1 MNATISIRDVEWGS
15 CLLER
20 RPGTTLESQ
29 IRAETR
35 RVTGGVMYLTA
46 VPWVAR
52 TAAVLNNRLLT
63 RALVD
68 HDLADLIGLVVSQ
81 DASCRYC
88 FAATRALLLVL
99 GYSPQRVAELEH
111 GLITTEFAPQQRTA
125 MEFARRLAH
134 ANPPPSEIDLEPLRR
149 SGFSELAIKEIAALT
164 ALYVFFNRLATLA
177 ALPPE
182 PMEQLPDRWYVK
194 LLAPLLRP
202 RLRRMRRTASVEWLA
217 EDRRGGPY
225 AHAVLALDGLP
236 VAAELRSAIDA
247 MWDSEILSRRGKA
260 LAIGVVA
267 RALGDPVTEA
277 ESVRLAAAEGLS
289 ADAIEAA
296 LAHLSSPHFDPIEA
310 LTVPF
315 ARETIWYQVPP
326 LQRRARELRAE
337 LSEAQFAETIAV
349 AALANSLSRVSALLA
364 PR

>member
-1 MNATISIRDVEWGS
+1 MTATTSIRDVEWGS

-20 RPGTTLESQ
+20 RSGTALEKQ

-35 RVTGGVMYLTA
+35 RVAGGVVYLTS

-52 TAAVLNNRLLT
+52 AAAVLNNRLLT
-63 RALVD
+63 RAHVD

-99 GYSPQRVAELEH
+99 GYSPQRIAELEH
-111 GLITTEFAPQQRTA
+111 GLITSEFTPRQRSA

-134 ANPPPSEIDLEPLRR
+134 ANPPPAEIDLEPLRR
-149 SGFSELAIKEIAALT
+149 AGFSELAIKEIAALT
-164 ALYVFFNRLATLA
+164 SLYVFFNRLATLA

-182 PMEQLPDRWYVK
+182 PMERLPERWHVK
-194 LLAPLLRP
+194 LMAPLLRP
-202 RLRRMRRTASVEWLA
+202 RLRKLRRTASVEWLD
-217 EDRRGGPY
+217 EKRRSGPY
-225 AHAVLALDGLP
+225 AQAVIALDGLP
-236 VAAELRSAIDA
+236 VAAELRDVIDA
-247 MWDSEILSRRGKA
+247 MWESPVLSRRSKA
-260 LAIGVVA
+260 LAFGVVA
-267 RALGDPVTEA
+267 RALGDPVTEE
-277 ESVRLAAAEGLS
+277 ESVRLAAANDLPR
-289 ADAIEAA
+289 DAIDAA
-296 LAHLSSPHFDPIEA
+296 LAHLGSPLFDPIEA

-326 LQRRARELRAE
+326 LQRRARELRAQ
-337 LSEAQFAETIAV
+337 LSEAQFAESIAV
-349 AALANSLSRVSALLA
+349 AALANTLCRVSALLA